1 MKNFDSF
8 ELEPES
14 NRLLACGIDEH
25 GRPHKTPI
33 FRLTSIGTAGD
44 RVIACDINEQK
55 FVLKTT
61 GMDGAK
67 KKLEEL
73 EAFIQKHF
81 KNSPS
86 FFMP

>member
-1 MKNFDSF
+1 MKNFDRF

-33 FRLTSIGTAGD
+33 FMLTSIRTEWD
-44 RVIACDINEQK
+44 RVIACDNNEQE

-61 GMDGAK
+61 GKDDAK

-73 EAFIQKHF
+73 QAFIQNPF